1 MDIPH
6 SKATRTEKV
15 VLKAIIGCG
24 TQSDNKA
31 QGWYLNCGSSEHVCY
46 SRHMFVDYNPMSDH
60 EVILDNDDHLDVAG
74 IGTVVIRF
82 DTHKVLTLS
91 NVLHIPKISKCYVS
105 VAKLDDLGYIMS
117 FVDGIGVIT
126 KSHEVIGKGYNL
138 GNTVYRLSLRGDPP
152 FRRVIANK
160 HPGAMR
166 GHEVALDNDDHAEV
180 ARIGISALK
189 FSPDKANDSGLSVTF
204 GGGQCVIKQG
214 DVVIKKGYKDNV
226 LYKMDFM
233 KEPPTHAKVVHH
245 EKIGLLMGNEHPEL
259 TKARVR
265 GWYLLASCTMHVCNS
280 RDMFVDY
287 QSATGHEVVLEDKSR
302 VDVLGYGTVKL

>member
-1 MDIPH
+1 MPH

-46 SRHMFVDYNPMSDH
+46 SRDMFVDYNPMRDH

-152 FRRVIANK
+152 FRRVIANE

-166 GHEVALDNDDHAEV
+166 DHVVTLDNVDHAEV

-189 FSPDKANDSGLSVTF
+189 FSPDKANDSGLSITF

-214 DVVIKKGYKDNV
+214 DVVIQKGYKDDV

-233 KEPPTHAKVVHH
+233 KEPPTHAKVVHY
-245 EKIGLLMGNEHPEL
+245 ETIGSLM
-259 TKARVR
+259 
-265 GWYLLASCTMHVCNS
+265 TMNT
-280 RDMFVDY
+280 
-287 QSATGHEVVLEDKSR
+287 QS
-302 VDVLGYGTVKL
+302 